1 MGQDITQINAMTTE
15 QPRMVDDLWRLT
27 DSANAPIV
35 GIDTMELK
43 QVMTEAKRV
52 ADDLTRLIN

>member
-1 MGQDITQINAMTTE
+1 
-15 QPRMVDDLWRLT
+15 MVDDLWRLT

-52 ADDLTRLIN
+52 ADDLTRLINYIYIYIYI